1 MRSSSPG
8 LSAAVCGLSR
18 TFSSSHSGLSRAGGS
33 QEATSSACPAQLPA
47 GHAHAASELLARQEP
62 AQVPCQE
69 RADALVLARASAAV
83 CGLSAGQGA
92 QQRRLVDDLAAPD
105 VDHDRAAAQA
115 PQRLGVDAPAG
126 SVGQRQ
132 RHGP

>member
-33 QEATSSACPAQLPA
+33 QEATSSAGPAQLP
-47 GHAHAASELLARQEP
+47 
-62 AQVPCQE
+62 
-69 RADALVLARASAAV
+69 
-83 CGLSAGQGA
+83 AGQGA

-105 VDHDRAAAQA
+105 VDHDRATAQA
-115 PQRLGVDAPAG
+115 PQRLGVDEPAG